1 MPIVANIHV
10 PIVTGIHVPI
20 AVCPATPPHSST
32 CDIRDMGAEWKL
44 VYDCWRLL
52 ANYYEFGPGE
62 VWAHGASFIDQFPGP
77 TAALG
82 RF

>member
-1 MPIVANIHV
+1 
-10 PIVTGIHVPI
+10 
-20 AVCPATPPHSST
+20 
-32 CDIRDMGAEWKL
+32 MGAEWKL